1 MRRAV
6 PKANTEK
13 CYGFALGITNL
24 QSFSAETRIATS
36 RGSCPAPRNDMQ
48 KAGTCAR
55 AKTLACNDMLKA
67 GRRARVQG
75 GSAGVL
81 LSKVLANADTQ
92 QVSACH
98 CEERSD
104 VAIRFSCGSTKQEA
118 APKAN
123 TENYYGFALG
133 ITNLQSFS
141 AGTRIATSRG
151 SCPAPRNDM
160 QKAGTCARAKTLAC
174 NDMLKAGR
182 RARVRGRG
190 SQ

>member
-1 MRRAV
+1 
-6 PKANTEK
+6 
-13 CYGFALGITNL
+13 
-24 QSFSAETRIATS
+24 
-36 RGSCPAPRNDMQ
+36 
-48 KAGTCAR
+48 
-55 AKTLACNDMLKA
+55 MLKGGA
-67 GRRARVQG
+67 FLRVQG

-151 SCPAPRNDM
+151 NCPAPRNDM
-160 QKAGTCARAKTLAC
+160 QKAGTCARAKDTGL
-174 NDMLKAGR
+174 
-182 RARVRGRG
+182 
-190 SQ
+190 Q

>member
-1 MRRAV
+1 M
-6 PKANTEK
+6 
-13 CYGFALGITNL
+13 
-24 QSFSAETRIATS
+24 
-36 RGSCPAPRNDMQ
+36 
-48 KAGTCAR
+48 
-55 AKTLACNDMLKA
+55 
-67 GRRARVQG
+67 
-75 GSAGVL
+75 
-81 LSKVLANADTQ
+81 
-92 QVSACH
+92 
-98 CEERSD
+98 
-104 VAIRFSCGSTKQEA
+104 AIRNSCGSTKQEA